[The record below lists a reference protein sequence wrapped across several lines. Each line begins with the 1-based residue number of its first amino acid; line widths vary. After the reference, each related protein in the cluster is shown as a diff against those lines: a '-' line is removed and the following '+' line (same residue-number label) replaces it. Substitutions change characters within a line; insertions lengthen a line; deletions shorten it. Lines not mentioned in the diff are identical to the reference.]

1 MDCVICFG
9 LFRQNSKYGCVRCRF
24 SDLNF
29 VVNLGLLVQDGLS
42 HISDKIWGV
51 VPAKFKMDI

>member
-1 MDCVICFG
+1 M
-9 LFRQNSKYGCVRCRF
+9 RCRF

-29 VVNLGLLVQDGLS
+29 VVNFGLLVQDGLS

>member
-1 MDCVICFG
+1 M
-9 LFRQNSKYGCVRCRF
+9 RCRF

-29 VVNLGLLVQDGLS
+29 VVNLGLLVQDGLF
-42 HISDKIWGV
+42 HISDKIWGI